1 MPLDVEL
8 KELAH
13 GPNMGGGQVCSLD
26 FSDPEQ
32 TVDLGGDHLGVG
44 RRETSGGARVE
55 LWEASEPAQDV
66 EWSGTGGVKGA
77 VDRSQEDSGRR
88 NSPLHL
94 LLMRSRKNVLVGLV
108 FGPCPQ
114 PCPVGPTVGH
124 ALRTVPEARR

>member
-1 MPLDVEL
+1 M
-8 KELAH
+8 
-13 GPNMGGGQVCSLD
+13 D

-44 RRETSGGARVE
+44 CRETRSGARVE
-55 LWEASEPAQDV
+55 LWETSEPAQEV
-66 EWSGTGGVKGA
+66 EWSVIRRGDKELLTEARKTAGG
-77 VDRSQEDSGRR
+77 R

-114 PCPVGPTVGH
+114 PCPVGPTEGH
-124 ALRTVPEARR
+124 TLRTVPEARR